1 MELYEVLNCYCNRNS
16 GAVSKEDKR
25 KYSYMLRRLFS
36 AQFPIQCELVNRLD
50 SDPLIDAELIAML
63 AMRFNGLPSFLKTRI
78 DQKKKKETI
87 RTYYEDE
94 VLNKYME
101 INECG
106 IREVEEAYAINK
118 TELDNALKLIKFNF
132 FNNKEKVIVNK
143 NTDKVLIMEVNTKF
157 NINETVWV
165 VSDNKVIQQKVRGIE
180 ISVEKKVITIT
191 YSLLDDSKYTETE
204 LYKTKQEL
212 IDAL

>member
-25 KYSYMLRRLFS
+25 KYSYMLRRLFA

-50 SDPLIDAELIAML
+50 SDPLVDAEIIAML
-63 AMRFNGLPSFLKTRI
+63 AMRFNGLPNFLKTRI

-87 RTYYEDE
+87 RTYYEDD

-118 TELDNALKLIKFNF
+118 TELDNALKLIKSNF
-132 FNNKEKVIVNK
+132 FNNKEKVLVDK
-143 NTDKVLIMEVNTKF
+143 NT
-157 NINETVWV
+157 
-165 VSDNKVIQQKVRGIE
+165 NKE
-180 ISVEKKVITIT
+180 S
-191 YSLLDDSKYTETE
+191 ETE
-204 LYKTKQEL
+204 KSLF
-212 IDAL
+212 

>member
-1 MELYEVLNCYCNRNS
+1 MKELYEVLNCYCNRNS

-50 SDPLIDAELIAML
+50 SDPVVDAEVIALL
-63 AMRFNGLPSFLKTRI
+63 AMRYNGLPAFLKTRI

-87 RTYYEDE
+87 RTYYEDD

-118 TELDNALKLIKFNF
+118 TELDNALKMIKSNF
-132 FNNKEKVIVNK
+132 FNNKEKVLVNK
-143 NTDKVLIMEVNTKF
+143 NE
-157 NINETVWV
+157 
-165 VSDNKVIQQKVRGIE
+165 NKE
-180 ISVEKKVITIT
+180 EEKEK
-191 YSLLDDSKYTETE
+191 SLF
-204 LYKTKQEL
+204 
-212 IDAL
+212 

>member
-1 MELYEVLNCYCNRNS
+1 MELYEVLGCYCNRNS

-36 AQFPIQCELVNRLD
+36 AQFPLQCELVNRLD
-50 SDPLIDAELIAML
+50 SDPLIDAELIALL
-63 AMRFNGLPSFLKTRI
+63 ALRFNGLPAFLKTRI

-87 RTYYEDE
+87 RTYYEDD

-106 IREVEEAYAINK
+106 IREVEEAYSINK
-118 TELDNALKLIKFNF
+118 DEIDKALKLIKSNF

-143 NTDKVLIMEVNTKF
+143 NT
-157 NINETVWV
+157 
-165 VSDNKVIQQKVRGIE
+165 NKKE
-180 ISVEKKVITIT
+180 E
-191 YSLLDDSKYTETE
+191 ETE
-204 LYKTKQEL
+204 KTL
-212 IDAL
+212 F

>member
-1 MELYEVLNCYCNRNS
+1 MELFEVLNCYCNRNS

-36 AQFPIQCELVNRLD
+36 AQFPVQCELVNRLD
-50 SDPLIDAELIAML
+50 SDPLVDAEIIAML
-63 AMRFNGLPSFLKTRI
+63 AMRFNGLPNFLKTRI

-87 RTYYEDE
+87 RTYYEDD

-118 TELDNALKLIKFNF
+118 TELDNALKLIKSNF
-132 FNNKEKVIVNK
+132 FNNKEKVLVDK
-143 NTDKVLIMEVNTKF
+143 NT
-157 NINETVWV
+157 
-165 VSDNKVIQQKVRGIE
+165 NKE
-180 ISVEKKVITIT
+180 S
-191 YSLLDDSKYTETE
+191 ETE
-204 LYKTKQEL
+204 KSLF
-212 IDAL
+212 

>member
-1 MELYEVLNCYCNRNS
+1 MAELYEVLNCYCNRNS

-50 SDPLIDAELIAML
+50 SDPLVDAEIIAML
-63 AMRFNGLPSFLKTRI
+63 AMRFNGLPNFLKTRI

-94 VLNKYME
+94 VLNKYMQ

-118 TELDNALKLIKFNF
+118 TEVDNALKLIKTNF
-132 FNNKEKVIVNK
+132 FNNKEKVIVQK
-143 NTDKVLIMEVNTKF
+143 NT
-157 NINETVWV
+157 
-165 VSDNKVIQQKVRGIE
+165 
-180 ISVEKKVITIT
+180 EKKEEEK
-191 YSLLDDSKYTETE
+191 SLF
-204 LYKTKQEL
+204 
-212 IDAL
+212 

>member
-50 SDPLIDAELIAML
+50 SDPLVDAELIALL
-63 AMRFNGLPSFLKTRI
+63 AMRFNGLPAFLKTRI
-78 DQKKKKETI
+78 DQTKKKESI
-87 RTYYEDE
+87 RKFYEDD

-106 IREVEEAYAINK
+106 IREVEDAYVINK
-118 TELDNALKLIKFNF
+118 GELDWALKLIKSNF
-132 FNNKEKVIVNK
+132 FNNKEKVLVSK
-143 NTDKVLIMEVNTKF
+143 NT
-157 NINETVWV
+157 
-165 VSDNKVIQQKVRGIE
+165 
-180 ISVEKKVITIT
+180 EKKEEEK
-191 YSLLDDSKYTETE
+191 SLF
-204 LYKTKQEL
+204 
-212 IDAL
+212 

>member
-1 MELYEVLNCYCNRNS
+1 MKELYEVLNCYCNRNS

-50 SDPLIDAELIAML
+50 SDPLADAEIIAML
-63 AMRFNGLPSFLKTRI
+63 AMRFNGLPNFLKTRI

-87 RTYYEDE
+87 RTYYEDD

-106 IREVEEAYAINK
+106 IREVEEAYEINK
-118 TELDNALKLIKFNF
+118 TELDNALKLIKSNF
-132 FNNKEKVIVNK
+132 FNNKEKVLVQK
-143 NTDKVLIMEVNTKF
+143 NTEKEDK
-157 NINETVWV
+157 
-165 VSDNKVIQQKVRGIE
+165 
-180 ISVEKKVITIT
+180 EK
-191 YSLLDDSKYTETE
+191 SLF
-204 LYKTKQEL
+204 
-212 IDAL
+212 

>member
-50 SDPLIDAELIAML
+50 SDPVVDAEVIALL
-63 AMRFNGLPSFLKTRI
+63 AMRYNGLPAFLKTRI

-87 RTYYEDE
+87 RTYYEDD

-106 IREVEEAYAINK
+106 IREVEEAYDVNK
-118 TELDNALKLIKFNF
+118 TEMDNALKLIKSNY
-132 FNNKEKVIVNK
+132 FNNKEKVLVQK
-143 NTDKVLIMEVNTKF
+143 NT
-157 NINETVWV
+157 
-165 VSDNKVIQQKVRGIE
+165 
-180 ISVEKKVITIT
+180 EKKEEEK
-191 YSLLDDSKYTETE
+191 SLF
-204 LYKTKQEL
+204 
-212 IDAL
+212 

>member
-1 MELYEVLNCYCNRNS
+1 MAELFEVLNCYCNRNS

-25 KYSYMLRRLFS
+25 RHSYMLRRLFS

-50 SDPLIDAELIAML
+50 SDPVVDAEIIALL
-63 AMRFNGLPSFLKTRI
+63 AMRFNGLPNFLKTRI

-106 IREVEEAYAINK
+106 IREVEEAYVINK
-118 TELDNALKLIKFNF
+118 DAVDNALKLIKTNF

-143 NTDKVLIMEVNTKF
+143 NSNKEEDK
-157 NINETVWV
+157 
-165 VSDNKVIQQKVRGIE
+165 
-180 ISVEKKVITIT
+180 EK
-191 YSLLDDSKYTETE
+191 SLF
-204 LYKTKQEL
+204 
-212 IDAL
+212 

>member
-1 MELYEVLNCYCNRNS
+1 MELFEVLNCYCNRNS

-25 KYSYMLRRLFS
+25 KYSYMLRRLFA

-50 SDPLIDAELIAML
+50 SDPLVDADLIALL
-63 AMRFNGLPSFLKTRI
+63 ALRYNGLPQFLRTKI

-87 RTYYEDE
+87 RTFYEDD

-118 TELDNALKLIKFNF
+118 TEVDNALKLIKSNF

-143 NTDKVLIMEVNTKF
+143 NTNKEEDK
-157 NINETVWV
+157 
-165 VSDNKVIQQKVRGIE
+165 
-180 ISVEKKVITIT
+180 EK
-191 YSLLDDSKYTETE
+191 SLF
-204 LYKTKQEL
+204 
-212 IDAL
+212 